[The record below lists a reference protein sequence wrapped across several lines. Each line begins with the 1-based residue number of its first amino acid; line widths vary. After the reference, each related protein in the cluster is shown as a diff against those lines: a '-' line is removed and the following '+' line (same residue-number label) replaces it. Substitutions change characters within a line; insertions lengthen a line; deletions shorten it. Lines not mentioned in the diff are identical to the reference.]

1 MGQNGGGAEGVGW
14 CGGCVATAVVAVAA
28 LEGLC
33 RFSLC
38 YLVEAAVQAFLLEL
52 LLPFSPFPKSS

>member
-38 YLVEAAVQAFLLEL
+38 YLVEAAVQALLLEL
-52 LLPFSPFPKSS
+52 LLPFF